1 MLEKEIK
8 LRFDLD
14 DEMQNRVYFALKNLP
29 QFLNEP
35 NLSKAIIMFVDNAVN
50 AIGECEERTAK
61 CEETLIKLLGKQA
74 SGRIEW
80 Q

>member
-1 MLEKEIK
+1 MLEKEIT

-35 NLSKAIIMFVDNAVN
+35 DLSKAIIMFVDNAVN
-50 AIGECEERTAK
+50 TIGECEERTAK
-61 CEETLIKLLGKQA
+61 CEEMLRTLLGKPA
-74 SGRIEW
+74 SGRVEW

>member
-1 MLEKEIK
+1 MLEKEIT

-29 QFLNEP
+29 QVLNEP
-35 NLSKAIIMFVDNAVN
+35 DLSRAIIMFVDNAVN
-50 AIGECEERTAK
+50 TIGECEERTDRCK
-61 CEETLIKLLGKQA
+61 EVLKSLLGKQA

>member
-1 MLEKEIK
+1 MSEKEIT
-8 LRFDLD
+8 LRFDLN

-29 QFLNEP
+29 QVYGEP
-35 NLSKAIIMFVDNAVN
+35 DLSKAIIMFVDNAVN

-61 CEETLIKLLGKQA
+61 CEETLRTLLGKQA

>member
-35 NLSKAIIMFVDNAVN
+35 DLSKAIIMFVDNAIN
-50 AIGECEERTAK
+50 TIEECEERTDRCQEVLK
-61 CEETLIKLLGKQA
+61 SLLGKQA